1 MKKTENGDKENG
13 GKEQEEFFPR
23 GTIDFLN
30 RELKAVEKSKNKK
43 KLLQKIRPK
52 NYCETPA
59 TWDDCRFLSAV
70 SRL

>member
-30 RELKAVEKSKNKK
+30 RELKAVEKSYLVWLKEN
-43 KLLQKIRPK
+43 
-52 NYCETPA
+52 C
-59 TWDDCRFLSAV
+59 SADF
-70 SRL
+70 S